1 MILLDTPDL
10 LLPGF
15 QDLICL
21 RLVEAP
27 LRDWEGVGGGE
38 GRGEGRARRQD
49 GAALG
54 PKAGGPQMREDVDIR
69 TTA

>member
-27 LRDWEGVGGGE
+27 LRDWEDVGGA
-38 GRGEGRARRQD
+38 RGEGRARGQD
-49 GAALG
+49 GATLG
-54 PKAGGPQMREDVDIR
+54 PKAGGPQMREGVDSVR
-69 TTA
+69 P

>member
-27 LRDWEGVGGGE
+27 LRDWEDVGGV
-38 GRGEGRARRQD
+38 GEGRARGQD
-49 GAALG
+49 GATLG
-54 PKAGGPQMREDVDIR
+54 PKAGGPQMREGVDSVR
-69 TTA
+69 P